1 MDGFLFI
8 DFGSTFTKLTLV
20 DVNKDRIIATSKSHT
35 TVKENVVNGYERAL
49 AELRSKVGGEINIIK
64 RMACSSAAGGL
75 KIIALG
81 LVPELTAEAAKRAAL
96 GAGAKVIKTYSFQL
110 NDDEIEEIKN
120 SEANII
126 LLAGGTDGGNRKTI
140 LHNAKMIAKH
150 NIKIPIVVGG
160 NKSCTDQIKEI
171 FKDDIEYYITE
182 NVMPK
187 LNKLNIE
194 PAREVIREIFMEN
207 ITHVPGME
215 EVENRIS
222 QVVMPTPAAVLRSA
236 EILAKGTACEPG
248 IGDMMVV
255 DIGGATTDVHSA
267 SDGFPTKSSILLKG
281 LEEPFIKRTVEG
293 DLGLRYSAKSLYEGS
308 GSFLLKKY
316 LVGKK
321 YNISYEVENRNS
333 NADMVPE
340 NEEGRYFDESLAK
353 VCVDLSVK
361 RHAGSIESVYTPNGM
376 VFYQEGKDLQ
386 NLSSIIGT
394 GGVLVNS
401 ENPRSILE
409 VGLYKD
415 EEPDSLKPKNPKCLL
430 DKKYIL
436 SAMGLLSMID
446 EDKAVRIL
454 KKYVVEV

>member
-248 IGDMMVV
+248 IM
-255 DIGGATTDVHSA
+255 
-267 SDGFPTKSSILLKG
+267 
-281 LEEPFIKRTVEG
+281 
-293 DLGLRYSAKSLYEGS
+293 
-308 GSFLLKKY
+308 
-316 LVGKK
+316 
-321 YNISYEVENRNS
+321 
-333 NADMVPE
+333 
-340 NEEGRYFDESLAK
+340 
-353 VCVDLSVK
+353 
-361 RHAGSIESVYTPNGM
+361 
-376 VFYQEGKDLQ
+376 
-386 NLSSIIGT
+386 
-394 GGVLVNS
+394 
-401 ENPRSILE
+401 
-409 VGLYKD
+409 
-415 EEPDSLKPKNPKCLL
+415 
-430 DKKYIL
+430 
-436 SAMGLLSMID
+436 
-446 EDKAVRIL
+446 
-454 KKYVVEV
+454 

>member
-20 DVNKDRIIATSKSHT
+20 DVNKDRVIATAKSHT
-35 TVKENVVNGYERAL
+35 TVKENVVNGYERAY
-49 AELRSKVGGEINIIK
+49 AELRSKVGREINVIK
-64 RMACSSAAGGL
+64 KMACSSAAGGL

-110 NDDEIEEIKN
+110 NNQEVQEIKN
-120 SEANII
+120 SDANIL
-126 LLAGGTDGGNRKTI
+126 LLAGGTDGGNKKII
-140 LHNAKMIAKH
+140 LHNARLIARH
-150 NIKIPIVVGG
+150 KISIPVVVGG
-160 NKSCTDQIKEI
+160 NKSCNDEIESI
-171 FKDDIEYYITE
+171 FKGKIKYYITE

-215 EVENRIS
+215 EVEKSIS
-222 QVVMPTPAAVLRSA
+222 QVVMPTPAAVLRA
-236 EILAKGTACEPG
+236 VKILAKGTVCEPG

-267 SDGFPTKSSILLKG
+267 ADGFPTKSSIVLKG
-281 LEEPFIKRTVEG
+281 LEEPFMKRTVEG

-316 LVGKK
+316 LEDKE
-321 YNISYEVENRNS
+321 YNISNEIENRNS
-333 NADMVPE
+333 NADLVPE
-340 NEEGRYFDESLAK
+340 NEKDRYFDEALAK

-361 RHAGSIESVYTPNGM
+361 RHVGSIESVYTPNGM

-386 NLSSIIGT
+386 NLSCIIGT

-401 ENPRSILE
+401 KNPRSILE

-415 EEPDSLKPKNPKCLL
+415 EEPNSLKPKAPKFLL
-430 DKKYIL
+430 DKEYVL
-436 SAMGLLSMID
+436 SAMGLLSMVD
-446 EDKAVRIL
+446 EDKTVRIL
-454 KKYVVEV
+454 KKYIVEV